1 MNLNLENKDRLVN
14 IIAKTVKISLT
25 KSEESID
32 SILNCMKQG
41 LNEDG
46 HVTIRKFGH
55 FKTKN
60 KKARIGRNPKT
71 GESAV
76 ITARR
81 VATFRPYKPLKH
93 QVNQ

>member
-1 MNLNLENKDRLVN
+1 MTKEDLTN
-14 IIAKTVKISLT
+14 IVAKTVKIKKIT
-25 KSEESID
+25 AEESINA
-32 SILNCMKQG
+32 ILNCMKQG

-46 HVTIRKFGH
+46 YVTIRKFGH
-55 FKTKN
+55 FHAKN
-60 KKARIGRNPKT
+60 KNARVGRNPRT